1 MSAFVDLVRT
11 HASEIAER
19 TGEHVALSFG
29 AALLAAAIGIP
40 LGVIATRRPRLER
53 PLLSFVDAAQTI
65 PSLALF
71 GLLLPLPLLGGIG
84 ATPAVFAL
92 VLYALLPVVRTTVVG
107 VRGVDAATV
116 DAARGLG
123 MTDGQL
129 LRLVQLPLAMPTI
142 LAGVRVAAVT
152 SIGTATIAA
161 AIGAGGLGTFVFQGV
176 AMVDDGVILLGAIPA
191 ALLALVVDQIV
202 RIVERRVARRVG

>member
-1 MSAFVDLVRT
+1 MSAFVELVRS
-11 HASEIAER
+11 HASEIGER
-19 TGEHVALSFG
+19 TFEHVMLSFG
-29 AALLAAAIGIP
+29 ATLIATLLGIP
-40 LGVIATRRPRLER
+40 LGVVAIRRPRLER
-53 PLLSFVDAAQTI
+53 PLLSIVDTAQTI

-71 GLLLPLPLLGGIG
+71 GLLLPLPLIGGIG
-84 ATPAVFAL
+84 ATPAVVAL

-107 VRGVDAATV
+107 VRGVDASVV

-129 LRLVQLPLAMPTI
+129 LRSVQIPLALPTI

-176 AMVDDGVILLGAIPA
+176 AMVDNGVILLGAIPA
-191 ALLALVVDQIV
+191 ALLALVVDQVV
-202 RIVERRVARRVG
+202 RVFEKKIEKRMK